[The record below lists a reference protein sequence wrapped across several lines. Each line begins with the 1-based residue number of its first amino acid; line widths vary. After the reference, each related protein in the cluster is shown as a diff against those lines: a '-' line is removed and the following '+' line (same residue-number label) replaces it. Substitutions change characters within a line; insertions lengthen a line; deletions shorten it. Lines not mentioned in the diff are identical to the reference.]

1 MKLDEQY
8 KLIYFKDLG
17 DERGNLVVIE
27 GEGMDIPFDIKR
39 VFYIYGSDDTV
50 VRGQHANRETEFLLV
65 NVGGSSKVKVD
76 NGTETAVIE
85 LNKPGMGL
93 YLSPMVWK
101 DMYDFSADSILLVL
115 CSRHYDGTEYIYE
128 VMGTPKISIVIPV
141 YYNEDTLMDLY
152 QDMKEK
158 ILGQIGPYELVF
170 VDDGSGDDSWKI
182 MNEIKDMDENVRLVK
197 LSRNFGE
204 HAALLAGL
212 SVCTGDCAV
221 TKQADLQEDST
232 LILEMYE
239 SWKKGNKVVLAV
251 RRSRDENAVKVF
263 FANMYYAMVRKF
275 VNKNMPV
282 GGCDCYLVDRQVIEV
297 LERLEE
303 KNSSLTLQVLWV
315 GFKTDMVYFD
325 RKDREKGKSRWT
337 FAKKFKLVMDSMMSF
352 SYVPIRFMTYI
363 GVVFDLFAMILMI
376 SVLAEYFTKGVPI
389 LGWASLMCVIL
400 LSAGLIL
407 SMLGVLGEYVWR
419 TLDASR
425 ARPPFIIDEVRKPV
439 REGQAERT
447 ET

>member
-1 MKLDEQY
+1 M
-8 KLIYFKDLG
+8 
-17 DERGNLVVIE
+17 
-27 GEGMDIPFDIKR
+27 
-39 VFYIYGSDDTV
+39 S
-50 VRGQHANRETEFLLV
+50 
-65 NVGGSSKVKVD
+65 
-76 NGTETAVIE
+76 
-85 LNKPGMGL
+85 
-93 YLSPMVWK
+93 
-101 DMYDFSADSILLVL
+101 
-115 CSRHYDGTEYIYE
+115 
-128 VMGTPKISIVIPV
+128 KISIVIPV

-182 MNEIKDMDENVRLVK
+182 MNEIKALDEYVRLVK

-297 LERLEE
+297 LERLDE

-363 GVVFDLFAMILMI
+363 GVVFDLFALVLMI
-376 SVLAEYFTKGVPI
+376 SVLVEYFTNGVPI

-407 SMLGVLGEYVWR
+407 SMLGILGEYVWR

-425 ARPPFIIDEVRKPV
+425 TRPPFIIDE
-439 REGQAERT
+439 ERT
-447 ET
+447 PGHGSAADNEDI